1 MPEQCATDLSCTA
14 EGKGSCRLPARWG
27 ERAIVGFMLGLILVL
42 NVSSVRRKS
51 LTTDEPFHLEY
62 GLKVLLTD
70 SARFD
75 DSKMPVSALNAL
87 ALLSELKPAAT
98 QMNISLEGIQR
109 ARLVTT
115 VFSLIL
121 ALLVYAWTRQMYGK
135 PAAMLALTTYAFAP
149 NILAHSRLITTDLYA
164 ALAVTLTLFCFW
176 NFTKVGGT
184 KWALASALALGGA
197 QVCKYSCIFL
207 FPILAL
213 ILVVR
218 RGPELSALARQR
230 SWRELRR
237 LAGAFAGYSALFLA
251 VTLVAI
257 NLGFLF
263 NRSFT
268 PLEDYEFRSSLFQSC
283 QKRLSFAGRLPVPL
297 PYPYLQ
303 GLDLCRFIER
313 QSTRTASRYLLGE
326 LRQNHGF
333 GTYYLVAFLFK
344 VPLGL
349 QALLALAAWRGVRR
363 RAGPGFRRD
372 EVFLILPFLFYFAYL
387 SFLFRYQV
395 GIRFFILVFP
405 LMHIFAASILRD
417 SRGLGRKARG
427 VAAGLVAIQAASVL
441 SYHPHYLPYFNEL
454 VWNRLSSH
462 KILADSNLDWGQDRV
477 YLNEYLAAHPDA
489 VLNPSVPTSGK
500 IVVRA
505 NDLVGLTEP
514 NRYAWLR
521 EGFEPVEHIAYS
533 YLVFEIE
540 PGPPEAAKPP

>member
-1 MPEQCATDLSCTA
+1 MSEQCETTLSCTA
-14 EGKGSCRLPARWG
+14 AGEGTRPPLARRG
-27 ERAIVGFMLGLILVL
+27 ELSFVCFMLGLILVL

-87 ALLSELKPAAT
+87 ALVGELRPAAS
-98 QMNISLEGIQR
+98 QMNISLEGLQR

-121 ALLVYAWTRQMYGK
+121 AVLVYTWTRQMYGK
-135 PAAMLALTTYAFAP
+135 PAAMVALTTYALAP

-164 ALAVTLTLFCFW
+164 ALAATLTLFCFW
-176 NFTKVGGT
+176 KFTKVGGT

-213 ILVVR
+213 ILVMR
-218 RGPELSALARQR
+218 RWPDLWSLARQR
-230 SWRELRR
+230 SWQELRR
-237 LAGAFAGYSALFLA
+237 LAGAFLGYSVLFLA
-251 VTLVAI
+251 ITLVAI

-263 NRSFT
+263 SRSFT
-268 PLEDYEFRSSLFQSC
+268 PLRDYEFRSRLFQTW
-283 QKRLSFAGRLPVPL
+283 QARLSFAGRLPVPL

-303 GLDLCRFIER
+303 GLDLCRYIER

-326 LRQNHGF
+326 RRQNQGF
-333 GTYYLVAFLFK
+333 GAYYLVAFLFK
-344 VPLGL
+344 VPLGF
-349 QALLALAAWRGVRR
+349 QGLLALAAWRALRR
-363 RAGPGFRRD
+363 RSDLRFCRD
-372 EVFLILPFLFYFAYL
+372 EVFLVLPFLFYFAYL

-395 GIRFFILVFP
+395 GIRFFVIVFP
-405 LMHIFAASILRD
+405 LTHVFAASTFRD
-417 SRGLGRKARG
+417 FRTMGRKARG
-427 VAAGLVAIQAASVL
+427 AVVALVAFQAASVL

-462 KILADSNLDWGQDRV
+462 KILADSNLDWGQDRI
-477 YLNEYLAAHPDA
+477 YLKKYLEAHPDA
-489 VLNPSVPTSGK
+489 ILSPSGPTSGR

-505 NDLVGLTEP
+505 NDLVGLSDP
-514 NRYAWLR
+514 SRYAWLR
-521 EGFEPVEHIAYS
+521 ESFEPVGHIAYS

-540 PGPPEAAKPP
+540 PDRPETIEPP